1 MRKRISVCILAALFI
16 LAAVFI
22 LSFSACAKKQTQS
35 ANAPYSAAWDGKVY
49 TVTPADANTGT
60 ITDGTYTYSYRY
72 EPSGSSYEV
81 IFTYPDGESYTW
93 KESGNFGSGMT
104 SEGFDSEKYPS
115 GMTLQSLLKSG
126 HANEQSGKKNIG
138 LALLLLIIGGINTA
152 WPQAAWYLD
161 VGWKVKDAEPSEAAL
176 TWNRGVGVVA
186 LIIAVIMMIA

>member
-1 MRKRISVCILAALFI
+1 MKRQRYLLILALLI
-16 LAAVFI
+16 L
-22 LSFSACAKKQTQS
+22 LSLSACAKRQS
-35 ANAPYSAAWDGKVY
+35 SATAPYTVERPGGTVY

-161 VGWKVKDAEPSEAAL
+161 IGWKVKDAEPSEDAL
-176 TWNRGVGVVA
+176 IWSRGVGVVV

>member
-81 IFTYPDGESYTW
+81 IFTYPDGETYKWSDNGTGAVCEKR
-93 KESGNFGSGMT
+93 KELHKERGSD
-104 SEGFDSEKYPS
+104 FPPADHRRH
-115 GMTLQSLLKSG
+115 Q
-126 HANEQSGKKNIG
+126 HRV
-138 LALLLLIIGGINTA
+138 
-152 WPQAAWYLD
+152 AA
-161 VGWKVKDAEPSEAAL
+161 G
-176 TWNRGVGVVA
+176 GVVS
-186 LIIAVIMMIA
+186 